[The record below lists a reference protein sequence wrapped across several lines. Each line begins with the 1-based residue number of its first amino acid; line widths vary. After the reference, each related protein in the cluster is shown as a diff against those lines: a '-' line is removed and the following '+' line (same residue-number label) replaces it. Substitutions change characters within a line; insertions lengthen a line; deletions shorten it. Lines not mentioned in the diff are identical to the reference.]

1 MSIRD
6 VIDATYIKNTFVL
19 GVDLTL
25 DDGTPFPD
33 VLWETSIDSAISTLE
48 MELGIQIDPFV
59 IKGERHDARLQ
70 ERTAFYP
77 FHLDYKPAISVE
89 KLQITLGN
97 YPAVDLP
104 KSWVTFASNQ
114 HSTIHLI
121 PTAETV
127 GSFFFRSGI
136 PLIFGD
142 VFSPYSYVPA
152 YFSVDYTSGFS
163 YLSGTATIPSG
174 ETSVEVSLSRSLSG
188 IKPTVNLTTDYAG
201 AGGTFPRVRTLG
213 TDSFV
218 ISVKTAPDADMNLNW
233 ELNTVDPA
241 IIRAVGLMSAMLPL
255 DIAGDLI
262 IGAGISQLSMNVDG
276 LSQYIGT
283 TSSPTNA
290 GYGARLKAFER
301 ELERLI
307 PALKAKYRTVNMLA
321 V

>member
-6 VIDATYIKNTFVL
+6 VIDADYIKNTFVL

-33 VLWETSIDSAISTLE
+33 ILWETSVDSAISTLE

-70 ERTAFYP
+70 DRNAFYP
-77 FHLDYKPAISVE
+77 LHLDHKPAVSVD

-104 KSWVTFASNQ
+104 KSWATFASNQ
-114 HSTIHLI
+114 HSMIHLI
-121 PTAETV
+121 PTAETI

-152 YFSVDYTSGFS
+152 YFAVDYTAGFS
-163 YLSGTATIPSG
+163 FMSGTATLPSG
-174 ETSVEVSLSRSLSG
+174 ELSVEVPLSRSLQG
-188 IKPTVNLTTDYAG
+188 IKPNVSLSTSYAG
-201 AGGTFPRVRTLG
+201 GGGTLPRVRQVG

-218 ISVKTAPDADMNLNW
+218 ISVKTAPTVDMILDW

-241 IIRAVGLMSAMLPL
+241 IVRAVGLMAAMLPL
-255 DIAGDLI
+255 DVAGDLI

-301 ELERLI
+301 ELEKLL